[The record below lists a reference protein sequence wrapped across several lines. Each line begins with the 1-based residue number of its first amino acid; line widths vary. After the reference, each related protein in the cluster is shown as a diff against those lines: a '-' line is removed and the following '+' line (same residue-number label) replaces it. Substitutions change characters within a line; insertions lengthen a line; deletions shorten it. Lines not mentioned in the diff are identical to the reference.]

1 METLSRACDRGVT
14 PFATDSA
21 MSESDLGWRRGDA
34 GDGGGDRAGP
44 SAERRQGCCHRAS
57 RWIIAGSGG
66 GAHRSR
72 LGFIAGGLGIL
83 IDNHRGARGR
93 Q

>member
-34 GDGGGDRAGP
+34 EDGGGDRAGP
-44 SAERRQGCCHRAS
+44 SAERRQGA
-57 RWIIAGSGG
+57 ATTP
-66 GAHRSR
+66 
-72 LGFIAGGLGIL
+72 AGGLL
-83 IDNHRGARGR
+83 LVVVAVPTGR
-93 Q
+93 D